1 MVLWIGEG
9 WDGIGL
15 EGSRAGIEVGKV
27 WDGIGLEVEL
37 GLK

>member
-9 WDGIGL
+9 WDGIG
-15 EGSRAGIEVGKV
+15 SRVGIEVGKG